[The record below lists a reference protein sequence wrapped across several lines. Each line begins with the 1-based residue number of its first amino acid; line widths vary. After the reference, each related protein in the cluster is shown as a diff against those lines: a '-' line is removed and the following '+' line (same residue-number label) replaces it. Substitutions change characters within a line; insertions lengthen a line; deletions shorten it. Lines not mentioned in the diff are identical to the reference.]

1 MFSRYSVCIVSYQP
15 VLLEGILNSF
25 GSDPHIEIAG
35 IGTSAAQA
43 QELGIQKKP
52 DILLLDSA
60 CEERRLACIQRM
72 KSASP
77 NTRIVVLTGSEN
89 VDHAVRAL
97 EAGVGGY
104 LTTRATGSE
113 IVRGV
118 RRVLQGERL
127 VCSSLAM
134 NVMNRIREL
143 AAVQSANQKNRL
155 TRREKEVA
163 ELLAGGLT
171 NKEIADRIGISERT
185 VKHYMS
191 CLMQKF
197 AARNR
202 TELVIALSGA
212 QTATVPRKGATGGF
226 VADSTAGRVRG

>member
-1 MFSRYSVCIVSYQP
+1 MFSRYSLCIVSYQP
-15 VLLEGILNSF
+15 VLLEGILDSF
-25 GSDPHIEIAG
+25 GADPQIEIAG

-43 QELGIQKKP
+43 QELAIRKKP
-52 DILLLDSA
+52 DILLLDNA
-60 CEERRLACIQRM
+60 CEERRLECIRRM

-77 NTRIVVLTGSEN
+77 RTRIVVLTGSED

-104 LTTRATGSE
+104 LTTRATGTE

-118 RRVLQGERL
+118 RRVLHGERL

-134 NVMNRIREL
+134 KVMNRIREL
-143 AAVQSANQKNRL
+143 AAVQSASHGNRL
-155 TRREKEVA
+155 TRRETEVA

-197 AARNR
+197 SARNR
-202 TELVIALSGA
+202 TELVLALPAA
-212 QTATVPRKGATGGF
+212 QITTGQ
-226 VADSTAGRVRG
+226 RGKETGSFMA